1 MARLKQSSLAEKV
14 HQKLM
19 EMIVRGRRAEG
30 EKLSEESV
38 CAEFGVSRSPA
49 REALMML
56 SRDGLVERLPRRGCF
71 VKRPDAQETA
81 ELYVCRQVVELAA
94 LDLGFDALPQG
105 KLRKLLAALEGGGS
119 PGLDVDEELHELILA
134 SCPNR
139 HLREIGL
146 GLLRRT
152 RPYRACRAAEPDG
165 ASRGHGERQA
175 ILRAMLAGDK
185 AAAARLLGEHLLQ
198 GPAVVGS

>member
-1 MARLKQSSLAEKV
+1 MTRLKQCSLAEQV
-14 HQKLM
+14 HQKLT

-56 SRDGLVERLPRRGCF
+56 ARDGLVERLPRRGCF

-81 ELYVCRQVVELAA
+81 ELYVCRRVVELAA
-94 LDLGFDALPQG
+94 LELGFAALPQG
-105 KLRKLLAALEGGGS
+105 KLKKLLAALEIATAS
-119 PGLDVDEELHELILA
+119 LDVDEELHSLILE

-165 ASRGHGERQA
+165 ASRGRDERQA
-175 ILRAMLAGDK
+175 ILRALLGGDK
-185 AAAARLLGEHLLQ
+185 AEAAKLLADHLLQ
-198 GPAVVGS
+198 GSAVVG

>member
-1 MARLKQSSLAEKV
+1 MARLKQRSLAEQV

-19 EMIVRGRRAEG
+19 EMIVRGSRAEG

-56 SRDGLVERLPRRGCF
+56 ASDGLVERLPRRGCF

-81 ELYVCRQVVELAA
+81 ELYVCRRVVELAA
-94 LDLGFDALPQG
+94 LDLGFAALPQA
-105 KLRKLLAALEGGGS
+105 KLKKLLAALES
-119 PGLDVDEELHELILA
+119 ATPALDVDEELHGLILEC
-134 SCPNR
+134 CPNR

-146 GLLRRT
+146 NLLRRT
-152 RPYRACRAAEPDG
+152 RPYRACRAAEPSG
-165 ASRGHGERQA
+165 ASQGCGERQA
-175 ILRAMLAGDK
+175 ILRALLAGDR
-185 AAAARLLGEHLLQ
+185 AEAARLLGDHLLQ
-198 GPAVVGS
+198 GPSVIGK